1 MERKRKIL
9 AALADLKQEV
19 AGQVPVG
26 IIKSWQ
32 NSVRSAESQR
42 EILKPF
48 EREGYFV
55 TSDSSGLSR
64 LTTERSLLEV
74 MKIVSEPKEIIYNL
88 GKEIGGRGVGIW
100 AADNTAMYYDAA
112 GVKAEQLIE
121 KMAAAQ
127 KQIHG
132 GPLQI
137 GMGIHRGK
145 FWELGNSLFGEEAD
159 LIENASEDFTEAKEI
174 ILSES
179 VCQDLGGN
187 WKNFL
192 ALREDLTE
200 FKVPFYSLNYDHLGD
215 WEGLDRRFLIAPTA
229 EHFYPFPFS
238 SEFFLALKKV
248 QDFNSD
254 NEVKSLDK
262 FFQNKVVILIKTY
275 HHRER
280 FLLQELTEWVVVNA
294 IWNEI
299 VAKYDV
305 EVVKSNG
312 DLGIFVADEDSE
324 AVEFAED
331 LLMSSRSINDT
342 VSIGLARGDVL
353 LFDLDSGGKDIAGGA
368 VNIASKISEDIP
380 ERNSLYIEASVQ
392 VPMNHSSKYEKFV
405 IEKSKVLIGGLKY
418 KK

>member
-19 AGQVPVG
+19 AGPVPVG

-32 NSVRSAESQR
+32 DSKRSAQAQS

-64 LTTERSLLEV
+64 LTAERSLLEV
-74 MKIVSEPKEIIYNL
+74 MKMVSEPKEIIYNL
-88 GKEIGGRGVGIW
+88 GREIGGKGVGIW
-100 AADNTAMYYDAA
+100 AADNTAMYYDAS
-112 GVKAEQLIE
+112 GVKAEQLVE

-127 KQIHG
+127 KQIHS

-137 GMGIHRGK
+137 GMGIHKGR

-159 LIENASEDFTEAKEI
+159 LIENISEDFTEAKEI

-179 VCQDLGGN
+179 VCKDLGGN
-187 WKNFL
+187 WKDFL
-192 ALREDLTE
+192 LHREDLAD
-200 FKVPFYSLNYDHLGD
+200 FKMPFYSLNYDNLGD
-215 WEGLDRRFLIAPTA
+215 SSGFDQKFLNEPSP

-238 SEFFLALKKV
+238 SDFFVALKKV
-248 QDFNSD
+248 RDFSSD
-254 NEVKSLDK
+254 QAVRSMDK
-262 FFQNKVVILIKTY
+262 FFRNKVVILIKTY
-275 HHRER
+275 HHKER

-299 VAKYDV
+299 VTKYDV

-312 DLGIFVADEDSE
+312 DLGIFVADKDSE

-331 LLMSSRSINDT
+331 LLMSSRSVNDT

-353 LFDLDSGGKDIAGGA
+353 LFNLDGGGKDIAGGA
-368 VNIASKISEDIP
+368 VNIASKISEDVP
-380 ERNSLYIEASVQ
+380 ERNSLYIEASVE
-392 VPMNHSSKYEKFV
+392 VPVNHASKYENFA
-405 IEKSKVLIGGLKY
+405 IEKSKVIIGGLKF